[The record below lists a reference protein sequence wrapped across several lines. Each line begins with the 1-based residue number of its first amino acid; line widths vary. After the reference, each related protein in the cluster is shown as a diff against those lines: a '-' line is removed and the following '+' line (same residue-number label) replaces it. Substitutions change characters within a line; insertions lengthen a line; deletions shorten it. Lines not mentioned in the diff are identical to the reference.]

1 MVPFTM
7 HLLSLAA
14 SRLDCAQGGDGLAPP
29 SFSAKWNRCLLM
41 EASCLTQMLAQNE
54 EGPQRTHSLDSGQS
68 QTLKV
73 SPTRKV
79 LSLISYGKGGASEK
93 VGNVINLHFE
103 GNWMPLKVCS
113 KCICKLVSAGS
124 ALLPLQGRRL
134 TLVPKTF

>member
-1 MVPFTM
+1 MNHAV
-7 HLLSLAA
+7 L
-14 SRLDCAQGGDGLAPP
+14 
-29 SFSAKWNRCLLM
+29 
-41 EASCLTQMLAQNE
+41 QNE
-54 EGPQRTHSLDSGQS
+54 DGPQRTHSLDSGDS

-113 KCICKLVSAGS
+113 LLIAICGGAQCS
-124 ALLPLQGRRL
+124 
-134 TLVPKTF
+134 